1 MVTSAGMFR
10 RNTSHGWAMRSNSG
24 TRPMARPIALP
35 IAIAMTKLA
44 ATRSRVTL
52 R

>member
-1 MVTSAGMFR
+1 
-10 RNTSHGWAMRSNSG
+10 MRSNSG
-24 TRPMARPIALP
+24 TRPIARPIALP